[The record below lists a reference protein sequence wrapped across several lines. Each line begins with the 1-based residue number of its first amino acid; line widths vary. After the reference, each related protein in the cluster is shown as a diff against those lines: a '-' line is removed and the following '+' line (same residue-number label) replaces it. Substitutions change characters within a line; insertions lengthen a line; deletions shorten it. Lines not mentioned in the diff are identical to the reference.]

1 MEQTITALKVQKRN
15 PNRINVYLDGEFA
28 FGLSRLVAA
37 WLTVGQTLSDEKRAS
52 LQHQDTVEVAYLR
65 ALNLLSYRAR
75 SRAEIEKR
83 LIEKGFTSED
93 VEVVL
98 ERLVQYGFVND
109 QRFAAEWVENR
120 STFRPRGRRLLTME
134 LRQKGVDE
142 EQIDAALQTA
152 SEESQLAYQA
162 AVKYV
167 RRINGA
173 DWQQFR
179 QKLGGFLGRRGFSYN
194 VIAEITRRVWD
205 EQHTTI
211 TES

>member
-1 MEQTITALKVQKRN
+1 MEQTITALKVQRRN

-37 WLTVGQTLSDEKRAS
+37 WLSVGQKLSDEKRAS
-52 LQHQDTVEVAYLR
+52 LLHQDTVEVAYLR

-75 SRAEIEKR
+75 SQAEIEKR
-83 LIEKGFTSED
+83 LIDKGFTSED

-109 QRFAAEWVENR
+109 QRFAADWVENR

-134 LRQKGVDE
+134 LRQKGIDE
-142 EQIDAALQTA
+142 EQIDAALQTV
-152 SEESQLAYQA
+152 SEESDLAYQA
-162 AVKYV
+162 AVKYM
-167 RRINGA
+167 RKISDA
-173 DWQQFR
+173 DWLKFR
-179 QKLGGFLGRRGFSYN
+179 QKLGGFLGRRGFSYQ
-194 VIAEITRRVWD
+194 VIAEITRKVWE
-205 EQHTTI
+205 EQQSTI